1 VRVRILGERGRVV
14 WTVELMVVV
23 VIFLGY
29 VLLN

>member
-1 VRVRILGERGRVV
+1 MRVRILGERGRVV

>member
-1 VRVRILGERGRVV
+1 MRVRILGESGRVV